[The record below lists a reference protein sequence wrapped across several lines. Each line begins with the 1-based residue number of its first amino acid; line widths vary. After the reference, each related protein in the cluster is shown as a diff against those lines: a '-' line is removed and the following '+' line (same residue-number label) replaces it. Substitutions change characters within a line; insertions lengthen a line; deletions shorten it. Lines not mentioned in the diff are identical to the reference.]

1 MLFRYKPDEGRNARQ
16 IAFWL
21 AIAMIA
27 YGCMTLRSEL
37 NRFQGLRKTMLSGME
52 TVPIFGTPLNMSL
65 IVALAVFCGAAYFL
79 IRFLSREKI
88 ADHLI
93 EVETEMRKVTWPSF
107 KEASN
112 SSIVVICTVL
122 LLMGFLAL
130 SDFLLGGLFRMIL
143 WGSGSA

>member
-21 AIAMIA
+21 VEALIA
-27 YGCMTLRSEL
+27 YGCFTLRGELDRFSSLRRPISE
-37 NRFQGLRKTMLSGME
+37 GMS
-52 TVPIFGTPLNMSL
+52 TVPLFGATFNLSL
-65 IVALAVFCGAAYFL
+65 ILALAVFVAGSFFW

-93 EVETEMRKVTWPSF
+93 EVETEMKKVTWPSF

-112 SSIVVICTVL
+112 SSIVVIATVL
-122 LLMGFLAL
+122 LLMAFLAL
-130 SDFLLGGLFRMIL
+130 SDAILGGLFKVIL
-143 WGSGSA
+143 FNT